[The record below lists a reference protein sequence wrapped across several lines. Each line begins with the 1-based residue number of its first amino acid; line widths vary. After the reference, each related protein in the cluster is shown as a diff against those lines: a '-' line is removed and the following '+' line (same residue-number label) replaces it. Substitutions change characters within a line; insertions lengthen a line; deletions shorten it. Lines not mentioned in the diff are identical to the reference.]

1 MNVRSDLERAGLR
14 PYSHMVTFRFRNEMR
29 VGIRDHALMSGFL
42 VAPNGWELSL
52 LVPSMIPIEHS
63 KGASY
68 PAVLRSYIADIP
80 HNRNRNMP
88 GHLATIFSPKLA
100 SLKGSS
106 TLGGTVTDIR
116 GNLPAQL
123 PLGPRSPTGPGE
135 PGVAGTRLAGRRRT
149 RRRA

>member
-1 MNVRSDLERAGLR
+1 
-14 PYSHMVTFRFRNEMR
+14 MR

-106 TLGGTVTDIR
+106 KLTRKGLPPPGGC
-116 GNLPAQL
+116 
-123 PLGPRSPTGPGE
+123 PRSLPYRA
-135 PGVAGTRLAGRRRT
+135 VHDLAPLLST
-149 RRRA
+149 DD